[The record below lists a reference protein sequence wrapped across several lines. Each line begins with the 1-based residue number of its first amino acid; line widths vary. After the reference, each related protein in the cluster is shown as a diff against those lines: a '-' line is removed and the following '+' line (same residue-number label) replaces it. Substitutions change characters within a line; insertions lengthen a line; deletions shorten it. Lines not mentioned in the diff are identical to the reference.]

1 MIELLY
7 IIWGTGLFVLS
18 VRCITGIH
26 RAQISFSI
34 SYLAFLIWPALLL
47 SKHGR
52 KFLRGIIIA

>member
-7 IIWGTGLFVLS
+7 IIWGTGLFALS

-26 RAQISFSI
+26 QEQISFSI
-34 SYLAFLIWPALLL
+34 SYLTFIIWPVLLL

-52 KFLRGIIIA
+52 KFMWGIINA